1 MSNYTYEN
9 VSTGETVMV
18 FPTLVIYGNEAYQ
31 YIDNSGELMTADY
44 LQEHY
49 RKIQACQFSPNK
61 IALLFTQ
68 WGSLIYIGTE
78 RYHT

>member
-1 MSNYTYEN
+1 MTLENYTYEN

-49 RKIQACQFSPNK
+49 KKVPV
-61 IALLFTQ
+61 
-68 WGSLIYIGTE
+68 
-78 RYHT
+78 